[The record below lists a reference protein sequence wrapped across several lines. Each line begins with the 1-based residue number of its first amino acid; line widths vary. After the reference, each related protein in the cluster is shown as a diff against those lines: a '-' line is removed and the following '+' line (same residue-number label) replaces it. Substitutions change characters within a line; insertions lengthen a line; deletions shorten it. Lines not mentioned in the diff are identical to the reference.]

1 MSSPAA
7 RHGVPVVRRSVP
19 LVRHDAASA
28 APFRDRIL
36 ELWPRVFG
44 PVADEQDWRT
54 RFWEQHR
61 GRADFRLVTVENE
74 GAAEQAGT
82 VEREGAAEDEGALL
96 GFAWGYTGERGQWWA
111 DMVHEALGADAGD
124 WVGGHFEVV
133 ELAVAPEHRGQG
145 LGGALLDALLSDLP
159 HDRALLQTD
168 ADPAG
173 AGHRLY
179 RRRGWSVLGE
189 LSPGKVIMG
198 ARTSA

>member
-1 MSSPAA
+1 MRLA
-7 RHGVPVVRRSVP
+7 
-19 LVRHDAASA
+19 RHDAASA

-36 ELWPRVFG
+36 ELWPSVFG
-44 PVADEQDWRT
+44 PVPDEEDWRT

-61 GRADFRLVTVENE
+61 GRADFRLVT
-74 GAAEQAGT
+74 AELG
-82 VEREGAAEDEGALL
+82 ESLL

-111 DMVHEALGADAGD
+111 DMVHAAIEADADD

-133 ELAVAPEHRGQG
+133 ELAVGPEHRGQG
-145 LGGALLDALLSDLP
+145 LGGTLFEALLSDLP

-179 RRRGWSVLGE
+179 RRRGWRVLGE
-189 LSPGKVIMG
+189 LSPEKVVMG
-198 ARTSA
+198 TRLAA